1 MPFYCLQALKNNRIF
16 NVTIWAEEQIGI
28 GENMEGENQ
37 NANNTNID
45 VNGANNATD
54 NNQNNQTQTF
64 DDVLSN
70 KEYQAE
76 FDRRVQK
83 AIQTHETKLKEQWK
97 LEQDTQK
104 SEAEK
109 LAQMNETQKLQ
120 YQLKKQEEANQE
132 IQRKLNA
139 RDLKDEALKIAT
151 TQDTAFDPE
160 FLNLFDYENMTAEQL
175 QDKTKLIK
183 AIQDRIVEKA
193 VNEWSKE
200 KPPYNPD
207 PSGNK
212 SSADEAIRKA
222 MGLK

>member
-1 MPFYCLQALKNNRIF
+1 MDQD
-16 NVTIWAEEQIGI
+16 
-28 GENMEGENQ
+28 
-37 NANNTNID
+37 NNTN
-45 VNGANNATD
+45 VNSEAENSKGTEKGTEKVNYEELIKTD
-54 NNQNNQTQTF
+54 KGLQSF
-64 DDVLSN
+64 LDSRVSSSN
-70 KEYQAE
+70 KT
-76 FDRRVQK
+76 
-83 AIQTHETKLKEQWK
+83 AIENARKQWE
-97 LEQDTQK
+97 LERDTQK

-175 QDKTKLIK
+175 QEKTKLIK

-222 MGLK
+222 MGLFT

>member
-1 MPFYCLQALKNNRIF
+1 M
-16 NVTIWAEEQIGI
+16 EQ
-28 GENMEGENQ
+28 E
-37 NANNTNID
+37 
-45 VNGANNATD
+45 
-54 NNQNNQTQTF
+54 NNQNVNSEAENSKGTETIKSERTNYEELIKTDKELQSF
-64 DDVLSN
+64 LDSRVSSSN
-70 KEYQAE
+70 KT
-76 FDRRVQK
+76 
-83 AIQTHETKLKEQWK
+83 AIENAKKQWE
-97 LEQDTQK
+97 LERDTQK

-175 QDKTKLIK
+175 QEKTKLIK
-183 AIQDRIVEKA
+183 AIQDRITEKA

-222 MGLK
+222 MGLIK

>member
-1 MPFYCLQALKNNRIF
+1 M
-16 NVTIWAEEQIGI
+16 EQ
-28 GENMEGENQ
+28 E
-37 NANNTNID
+37 
-45 VNGANNATD
+45 
-54 NNQNNQTQTF
+54 NNQNVNSEAENSKGTETSKSERTNYEELIKTDKELQSF
-64 DDVLSN
+64 LDSRVSSSN
-70 KEYQAE
+70 KT
-76 FDRRVQK
+76 
-83 AIQTHETKLKEQWK
+83 AIENARKQWE
-97 LEQDTQK
+97 LERDTQK

-120 YQLKKQEEANQE
+120 YQLKKQEEANKE

-222 MGLK
+222 MGLIK

>member
-1 MPFYCLQALKNNRIF
+1 M
-16 NVTIWAEEQIGI
+16 EQ
-28 GENMEGENQ
+28 E
-37 NANNTNID
+37 
-45 VNGANNATD
+45 
-54 NNQNNQTQTF
+54 NNQNVNSEAENSMGTETSKSERTNYEELIKTDKELQSF
-64 DDVLSN
+64 LDSRVSSSN
-70 KEYQAE
+70 KT
-76 FDRRVQK
+76 
-83 AIQTHETKLKEQWK
+83 AIENARKQWE
-97 LEQDTQK
+97 LERDTQK

-109 LAQMNETQKLQ
+109 LVQMNETQKLQ

-222 MGLK
+222 MGLIK

>member
-1 MPFYCLQALKNNRIF
+1 MEQENNSNVNSEAENSKGTETAKNERANYEELIKTDKELQSFLDSR
-16 NVTIWAEEQIGI
+16 VSS
-28 GENMEGENQ
+28 
-37 NANNTNID
+37 
-45 VNGANNATD
+45 
-54 NNQNNQTQTF
+54 
-64 DDVLSN
+64 SN
-70 KEYQAE
+70 KT
-76 FDRRVQK
+76 
-83 AIQTHETKLKEQWK
+83 AIENARKQWE
-97 LEQDTQK
+97 LERDTQK

-175 QDKTKLIK
+175 QEKTKLIK
-183 AIQDRIVEKA
+183 AIQDRITEKA

-200 KPPYNPD
+200 KPPYNPN

-222 MGLK
+222 MGLIK